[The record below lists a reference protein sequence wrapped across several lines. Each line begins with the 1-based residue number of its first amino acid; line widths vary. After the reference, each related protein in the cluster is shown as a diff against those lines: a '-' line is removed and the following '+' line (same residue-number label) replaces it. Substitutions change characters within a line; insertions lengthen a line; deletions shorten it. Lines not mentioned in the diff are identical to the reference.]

1 MKRETLIEETQGA
14 VRTLVLN
21 RPEARNA
28 FDNRLYR
35 DLTEALTAAAD
46 DDGVRAVVLT
56 GAGSAF
62 TAGQDLSEMAR
73 AAQSS
78 EHGFPACIE
87 RVACFDKPLLAAVNG
102 VGVGLGLTILL
113 HCDVVYIAQGARL
126 RAPFVALG
134 VVPEA
139 ASSYLLPRVVGD
151 QRAAEIFFT
160 GDWITSARAVE
171 IGVAT
176 RELPPDVLLP
186 ALREL
191 AARIAG
197 HPLGALRDTKRLLL
211 ATRAD
216 AVRAARA
223 REDEVFQRRLGS
235 PENLDAIRDFFAQ
248 RKSDAS
254 KRDSG

>member
-1 MKRETLIEETQGA
+1 MKRETVIEQTDGA
-14 VRTLVLN
+14 VRTVVLN

-28 FDNRLYR
+28 FNDRLYD
-35 DLTEALTAAAD
+35 DLRGALEAAAGD
-46 DDGVRAVVLT
+46 ETIRVVILT

-62 TAGQDLSEMAR
+62 SAGQDLSEMAQAPEAR
-73 AAQSS
+73 
-78 EHGFPACIE
+78 EHGFPACLD
-87 RVACFDKPLLAAVNG
+87 RVAGFDKPLLAAVNG

-139 ASSYLLPRVVGD
+139 ASSYLLPRVAGD
-151 QRAAEIFFT
+151 QRAAEVFYT
-160 GDWITSARAVE
+160 GDWIASAQAVE
-171 IGVAT
+171 MGIAT
-176 RELPPDVLLP
+176 RELPADALLP

-191 AARIAG
+191 AARIAA

-211 ATRAD
+211 ANRSD

-235 PENLDAIRDFFAQ
+235 PENLEAIRDFFAK
-248 RKSDAS
+248 RK
-254 KRDSG
+254 KTG